1 MGGRLTKGLLPA
13 LAAVCAAGG
22 LLACGGGSS
31 NTTTVTSNAV
41 AAAPTTTATAAT
53 TASTPAAT
61 ASTPTTP
68 TTSTQSA
75 PSHPATQPSTTHV
88 SAAASKFIV
97 KGGDNS
103 IPEYGQEAAAAE
115 RARAQAALTTFLHAR
130 AHDEWSRVCTELT
143 APTREQMEGL
153 LRNVKA
159 KGKLRALHG
168 CAGVLAALSGGAAG
182 RTTPQ
187 LTSVASLRV
196 KGDVAFALFYGPHD
210 VKYVMPMRNEGGAWK
225 VDQLTPLP
233 YPLGTPGVAP

>member
-1 MGGRLTKGLLPA
+1 MRGRLTKGLLPT
-13 LAAVCAAGG
+13 LAAVWAAGG

-31 NTTTVTSNAV
+31 NTTTVTSSAA

-61 ASTPTTP
+61 APKP

-103 IPEYGQEAAAAE
+103 IPDYGQEAAAAE

-143 APTREQMEGL
+143 APTRQQLEGL
-153 LRNVKA
+153 LRTVKA
-159 KGKLRALHG
+159 KGKLRAIHG
-168 CAGVLAALSGGAAG
+168 CGGVLAALSGGAAG
-182 RTTPQ
+182 RATPQ

-210 VKYVMPMRNEGGAWK
+210 VKYVMPMRYEGGAWK
-225 VDQLTPLP
+225 VDQLSPLP

>member
-1 MGGRLTKGLLPA
+1 MGGRLAKGLLPT
-13 LAAVCAAGG
+13 LAAACAAGG
-22 LLACGGGSS
+22 LLACGGGGS
-31 NTTTVTSNAV
+31 NTTTVTSSAA
-41 AAAPTTTATAAT
+41 AAAPTTTAAT

-61 ASTPTTP
+61 TPKP
-68 TTSTQSA
+68 TTSTQSTQSA
-75 PSHPATQPSTTHV
+75 PSPPATQPSTTHV
-88 SAAASKFIV
+88 SAAASKFVV

-115 RARAQAALTTFLHAR
+115 RARAQAVLTTFLHAR

-143 APTREQMEGL
+143 APTRQQLEGL
-153 LRNVKA
+153 LRAVKA
-159 KGKLRALHG
+159 KGKLRTLHG

-182 RTTPQ
+182 RATPQ
-187 LTSVASLRV
+187 LTSVAALRV

-225 VDQLTPLP
+225 VGQLAPLP